1 MKHRRP
7 GLGLSMAIVALL
19 SAFNFCGG
27 VALAQDTPD
36 PRASRVDAL
45 FAHLNG
51 APSPGL
57 AVAVVRD
64 GKVILRRG
72 YGLASIEHRA
82 PITPS
87 TVFDIASAAKQFTG
101 LAVAMLISE
110 GKIKL
115 GDDIRTY
122 IPELPDLGRRITVDH
137 LLHHTSGVRDWPGA
151 LLVGGWKFDD
161 AITFN
166 QILTMAYNQRGLNFE
181 PGAEYLYSNTGY
193 NLLAE
198 MVRRV
203 TGRPFGEWTR
213 ERLFRPLAM
222 ADTHFRDHYT
232 EVIPNRAFGYA
243 RGSDANYHQM
253 PDNLIAFGSSSL
265 FSTVDDLARWLINFD
280 EAAVGGRAAMS
291 LAQTRGT
298 LTNGKT
304 IDYAFGFI
312 HGKHRGLPMIF
323 HDGAWAAFGSMLVY
337 FPEQRFGVVIL
348 TNGSSVNAGNAVIKV
363 TEIYL
368 EKELGPADSAP
379 SAKPAPKVAVPPAVL
394 GDYVGLYRLS
404 PGSYVRI
411 RPEGAALTSEATREK
426 PVTLSAISEREFR
439 AGSDEVKLVFQ
450 RDAAG
455 KVEYL
460 EYRGK
465 RAAKVDESNPPPT
478 AQTGEYAGEY
488 ESEELGTTY
497 RIASKD
503 GALEMQHRR
512 HGTILLTRFW
522 RDDFGSQVA
531 FMHSVE
537 FQRDREGRVVGFLI
551 NGDPRNRNLRFQKRR

>member
-1 MKHRRP
+1 MKHVPR
-7 GLGLSMAIVALL
+7 GLSVSLAIVALL
-19 SAFNFCGG
+19 SAFHLCG
-27 VALAQDTPD
+27 VVLAQDTPD
-36 PRASRVDAL
+36 PRAGRVDAL
-45 FAHLNG
+45 FEDINR

-87 TVFDIASAAKQFTG
+87 TVFDTASVAKQFTG
-101 LAVAMLISE
+101 LAVAMLVSE

-122 IPELPDLGRRITVDH
+122 IPELPNLGRRITVDH

-166 QILTMAYNQRGLNFE
+166 QILTMAYNQRELNFE
-181 PGAEYLYSNTGY
+181 PGAEHLYSNTGY

-203 TGRPFGEWTR
+203 TGRPFREWT
-213 ERLFRPLAM
+213 EDRLFRPLGM
-222 ADTHFRDHYT
+222 NNTHFRDQYT
-232 EVIPNRAFGYA
+232 EVIHNRAFGYA

-253 PDNLIAFGSSSL
+253 PDNLIALGSSSL

-280 EAAVGGRAAMS
+280 EADVGGRAAIS
-291 LAQTRGT
+291 LARTRGT
-298 LTNGKT
+298 LNDGKT
-304 IDYAFGFI
+304 IDYAFGLI
-312 HGKHRGLPMIF
+312 HGKHRGLPIIY

-337 FPEQRFGVVIL
+337 FPEQRFGIVIL
-348 TNGSSVNAGNAVIKV
+348 TNGSSVSAGDAAIKV

-368 EKELGPADSAP
+368 EKELDPADSAQP
-379 SAKPAPKVAVPPAVL
+379 AKPAPAVAVPPAVI
-394 GDYVGLYRLS
+394 GNYVGLYRLG

-411 RPEGAALTSEATREK
+411 RSEGAALMSEATREK
-426 PVTLSAISEREFR
+426 PVTLAAMSEHEFQ
-439 AGSDEVKLVFQ
+439 AGRDKVKLVFQ
-450 RDAAG
+450 RNSTG

-465 RAAKVDESNPPPT
+465 RAVKVDESNPPSP

-488 ESEELGTTY
+488 ESEELGTNY

-503 GALEMQHRR
+503 GALEIQHQR
-512 HGTILLTRFW
+512 HGTIPLTRFW
-522 RDDFGSQVA
+522 RDDFGSHVA

-537 FQRDREGRVVGFLI
+537 FQRDREGRVIGFLI